1 MKIVFCKYSSKDDDF
16 LSSEIDA
23 VFQEEGDRLKRGNL
37 NGNFFAQL
45 FMFFSFSPFLFSH
58 PRGRYYN
65 MMFFFHFFQNISY
78 SKRWTLK
85 VI

>member
-37 NGNFFAQL
+37 
-45 FMFFSFSPFLFSH
+45 
-58 PRGRYYN
+58 
-65 MMFFFHFFQNISY
+65 
-78 SKRWTLK
+78 
-85 VI
+85 